1 MRTIPILVL
10 LALACAEPAPAAV
23 HGFSFPVGEVTLP
36 ALLHVPDDGTA
47 DTVVVYAQGNPGG
60 PLTPDLWLLDPLL
73 ERDVAVFR
81 FTYRGLW
88 GNGGE
93 FFLANAIE
101 DVDAA
106 LTFLTGSDAVAA
118 AGVTPRRI
126 VLFGYSFGA
135 AVSLVGAGDDARVD
149 GIASL
154 APCDHGLFG
163 AEMRDP
169 DSPLQ
174 PFFAEVT
181 EALFGEGG
189 PIEGGADAFVGDL
202 LRNADAYRFPA
213 KAVDLRGRKLLF
225 LVGLD
230 DAVCVP
236 EDHFFPLYRA
246 LRSASHPALD
256 AAVLTMD
263 HGTAPVGRVEIAR
276 RLGEWVVASG
286 ATPMSDLLL
295 SDERLDAFAR
305 SYTAAWNSGDPERVA
320 GHYAVDGSLAINDGA
335 PAVGRE
341 ALAAVA
347 AGFMVAFPDLALSFD
362 GLEFV
367 DGRVRYHWTFEG
379 THTGPGGSGNAV
391 KFSGF
396 ESWTF
401 DERGLVAESLGTFD
415 AADYERQIAGG
426 NGIGSSAVRP
436 APPRSVV
443 GPASP

>member
-1 MRTIPILVL
+1 MRTVAVILP
-10 LALACAEPAPAAV
+10 LALACAAPAPAAV
-23 HGFSFPVGEVTLP
+23 HEFSFPSGEVTLP

-47 DTVVVYAQGNPGG
+47 DTVLVYAQGNPGG
-60 PLTPDLWLLDPLL
+60 PLTPDLWLLGPLL
-73 ERDVAVFR
+73 DRDVAVFR

-88 GNGGE
+88 GNGGT
-93 FFLANAIE
+93 FRLASAIE
-101 DVDAA
+101 DIDAA
-106 LTFLTGSDAVAA
+106 VTFLSGSDAIRA

-126 VLFGYSFGA
+126 VLFGYSFGTA
-135 AVSLVGAGDDARVD
+135 ASLVGAGDDDRVD

-154 APCDHGLFG
+154 APCDHGYFG

-202 LRNADAYRFPA
+202 LRNADAYRFPPRA
-213 KAVDLRGRKLLF
+213 IALRARKLLF

-230 DAVCVP
+230 DAVCRP

-246 LRSASHPALD
+246 LRAASHPALD
-256 AAVLTMD
+256 VAVLNMD
-263 HGTAPVGRVEIAR
+263 HGSAPVGRAEIAR
-276 RLGEWVVASG
+276 RLAEWVVASG
-286 ATPMSDLLL
+286 ATAMSELPL
-295 SDERLDAFAR
+295 SNERLDAFAR
-305 SYTAAWNSGDPERVA
+305 SYTAAWNSGDPSQVA
-320 GHYAVDGSLAINDGA
+320 RHYAEDGSLAINGGT
-335 PAVGRE
+335 PAVGRD

-347 AGFMVAFPDLALSFD
+347 ASFMDAFPDLVLTFD

-379 THTGPGGSGNAV
+379 IHAGPGGSGNAV

-401 DERGLVAESLGTFD
+401 DGQGRVAESLGSFD
-415 AADYERQIAGG
+415 AADYERQLAGD
-426 NGIGSSAVRP
+426 RTP
-436 APPRSVV
+436 
-443 GPASP
+443 